1 MKTSFFLQ
9 HMKNL
14 SFNKACIIISLI
26 CLLFP
31 QESFSQD
38 ILGKW
43 KCPDE
48 MYQYW
53 GYKAGKAHITFKKD
67 NIFILKVKG
76 RDMMGHKFWP
86 HRRFDVKVKGFYM
99 EKNDSM
105 YFYVEPQNIKCHVLG
120 GKEDP
125 VMSPERDNYRN
136 PTRFPAIARRKIDDY
151 EYYQEQNWLWDG
163 RQVMYD
169 SELRVCEFQ
178 RIAMI
183 NQMLDFFELKR
194 YSFKEIS
201 QDSLRLGK
209 KFIITRD

>member
-1 MKTSFFLQ
+1 MKTLFFLQ

-43 KCPDE
+43 KCPNE

-53 GYKAGKAHITFKKD
+53 GYNAGKAHITFKKD

-105 YFYVEPQNIKCHVLG
+105 YFYVEPQNIKCHVIG

-136 PTRFPAIARRKIDDY
+136 PTRFPTIAKRKIDDY
-151 EYYQEQNWLWDG
+151 DYYQEQNWLWDG

-169 SELRVCEFQ
+169 SEQRVCEFQ